1 MGKEEFEKL
10 ISDLDDRDAARVLA
24 YLSGYYSKNE
34 EFMSAVL
41 SAIESIK
48 KTKINWILWGKGAK
62 ELWVIKLYVVI
73 IARVHILKFIFL
85 KSLNDSLWMQK
96 SMT

>member
-48 KTKINWILWGKGAK
+48 KTKIN
-62 ELWVIKLYVVI
+62 
-73 IARVHILKFIFL
+73 
-85 KSLNDSLWMQK
+85 
-96 SMT
+96 